1 MERQREVRRGEVGGE
16 RERGRMRE
24 EEEGYQGR
32 VELSS
37 IAFPEIMLSL
47 EMTLIKEG
55 KAHMLSQIPIKPAN
69 S

>member
-24 EEEGYQGR
+24 EEERYQGR

-55 KAHMLSQIPIKPAN
+55 KVHMLSQIPIKPAN